1 MITSIAPQ
9 LEPLSDEEVA
19 DKDGFPICRR

>member
-9 LEPLSDEEVA
+9 LDPLSDEEVA
-19 DKDGFPICRR
+19 AWDGFPVCRR